1 MKNIESKKNK
11 NKNKIP
17 NRKLSKKKKLSC
29 FKHEPFWT
37 QVRLSTKYHIL
48 INLLMI

>member
-17 NRKLSKKKKLSC
+17 NRKLSKKKNCHALNMNHFGHK
-29 FKHEPFWT
+29 FD
-37 QVRLSTKYHIL
+37 
-48 INLLMI
+48 